1 MRLCL
6 IPARGGSKRIPRKN
20 IKPFLG
26 KPIIERSIE
35 AALSCD
41 QIDRVIVSTDDS
53 EIAEVARRAGAEVP
67 FMRAAHLSD
76 DYATTLDVIADAL
89 EWADREITEP
99 VTAICCLYATAP
111 FVTAEDLSIAYDWL
125 EESSASCVFAATEY
139 PYPIQRALR
148 IIDGRVAMFQPDHL
162 VTRSQDLEPAYHDAG
177 QFYWLRP
184 AAVRTRVAIFG
195 PQSTVHLMDRSRVQ
209 DIDTMED
216 WHFAERLFTLTQGEE
231 ADRDGRSD
239 HHV

>member
-20 IKPFLG
+20 IKPFFG
-26 KPIIERSIE
+26 KPIIKRSIE
-35 AALSCD
+35 AALSCN
-41 QIDRVIVSTDDS
+41 QIDRVIVSTDDA
-53 EIAEVARRAGAEVP
+53 EIAEVALQAGAEVP
-67 FMRAAHLSD
+67 FKRAAHLSD
-76 DYATTLDVIADAL
+76 DYATTLDVIADVL
-89 EWADREITEP
+89 KWADREITEP

-111 FVTAEDLSIAYDWL
+111 FVTADDLSLAYDRL
-125 EESSASCVFAATEY
+125 QESGASCVFAATEY

-162 VTRSQDLEPAYHDAG
+162 EARSQDLEPAYHDAG

-184 AAVRTRVAIFG
+184 DAVRARMAIFG
-195 PQSTVHLMDRSRVQ
+195 PQSALHLMDRSRVQ
-209 DIDTMED
+209 DIDTIED
-216 WHFAERLFTLTQGEE
+216 WHFAERLFALAQGAE
-231 ADRDGRSD
+231 ADRDGRGN